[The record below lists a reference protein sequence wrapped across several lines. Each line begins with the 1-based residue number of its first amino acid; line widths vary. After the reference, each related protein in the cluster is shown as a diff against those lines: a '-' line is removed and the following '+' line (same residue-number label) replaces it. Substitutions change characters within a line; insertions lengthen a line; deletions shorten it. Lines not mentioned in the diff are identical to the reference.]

1 MKPIKDHDGYFID
14 EDGQVYCNLGKG
26 NRRVGKRVEP
36 YPLTPRPTKKGYLRI
51 YARNN
56 ITNKRDDLYIHKLV
70 GENFIPNPNNLPE
83 INHKHGDKNDNRKT
97 ELEWC
102 TRKENIQHA
111 IDTGLHKQKG
121 EDNWMAKLTR
131 EEVREIR
138 EQYIPRDREFGG
150 RALAERYGVRPSAIT
165 GIVRGKTWNDEGYE
179 PVTYRTKLTPE
190 QIQEIRDIYIYKDPK
205 YGGKA
210 LAQRYGVGEATISRI
225 VNEK

>member
-14 EDGQVYCNLGKG
+14 EDGQAYCNLGKG
-26 NRRVGKRVEP
+26 NRRTGKRVEP

-51 YARNN
+51 CARNDN
-56 ITNKRDDLYIHKLV
+56 TNKRDDLYIHKLV
-70 GENFIPNPNNLPE
+70 GENFIPNPDSLPE
-83 INHKHGDKNDNRKT
+83 INHKHGNKNDNRKS

-121 EDNWMAKLTR
+121 EDNWMAKLTQ

-138 EQYIPRDREFGG
+138 KQYIPQDPDFGG
-150 RALAERYGVRPSAIT
+150 RALAEHYGVRPSVISNV
-165 GIVRGKTWNDEGYE
+165 VRGKTWDDDDYE
-179 PVTYRTKLTPE
+179 PITHRTKLTPE
-190 QIQEIRDIYIYKDPK
+190 QIQEIRDIYIYKDPQ

-210 LAQRYGVGEATISRI
+210 LAKRYGVGEATISRI
-225 VNEK
+225 INKK